1 MQLESEKK
9 PLAHMCPFT
18 FNHMIYILVKVKTI
32 AVDFVNDEETSYRL
46 KIAREIEGIV
56 INLKNITSVVP

>member
-1 MQLESEKK
+1 MSS
-9 PLAHMCPFT
+9 FT
-18 FNHMIYILVKVKTI
+18 INHLIYILVKVKTI

-56 INLKNITSVVP
+56 INVKNTITAVP

>member
-1 MQLESEKK
+1 MS
-9 PLAHMCPFT
+9 PFN
-18 FNHMIYILVKVKTI
+18 FNHLIDILVKVKTI

-56 INLKNITSVVP
+56 IKFKKTL